1 MRDRAL
7 FDLAIDSKL
16 KAAILLRCP
25 EKERARQSP
34 APRLVIPLVPAS
46 P

>member
-1 MRDRAL
+1 MRDHAL
-7 FDLAIDSKL
+7 FDLAVDSKL

-34 APRLVIPLVPAS
+34 PLRVLLFR
-46 P
+46 